1 MAATS
6 VDGTTGRAKTAA
18 PISICVGV
26 FIASTGRKWFGLLF
40 FRNLSEEGKGNRTAE
55 HGPSDH
61 QTWGADEPEQIGKC
75 ARSVELSL
83 NPGGGHVD

>member
-6 VDGTTGRAKTAA
+6 VADTTGRAKTAA
-18 PISICVGV
+18 PINICVGV
-26 FIASTGRKWFGLLF
+26 FIASTGRNWFGLLF

-61 QTWGADEPEQIGKC
+61 QTWGADEPEEIGKC
-75 ARSVELSL
+75 ACLVKLSL